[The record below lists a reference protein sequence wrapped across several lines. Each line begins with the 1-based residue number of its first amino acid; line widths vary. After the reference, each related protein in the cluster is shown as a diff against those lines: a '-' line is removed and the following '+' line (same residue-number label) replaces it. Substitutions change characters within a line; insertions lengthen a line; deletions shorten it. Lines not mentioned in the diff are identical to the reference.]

1 MVTDNERREVA
12 RMLREAARRDVR
24 NVSTNDLQAN
34 SDLLFCPFCG
44 GEAHIKEVVS
54 ACEKLYTVG
63 CSDSECMGYETWLL
77 KPTVDEAVAAWNRR
91 AERTARVKEDTK
103 RASQTQLV
111 VTKSC
116 SECGHCFGAETH
128 YERMFEGMVLNEI
141 ELPSYC
147 PNCGSRVI
155 EEES

>member
-1 MVTDNERREVA
+1 M
-12 RMLREAARRDVR
+12 
-24 NVSTNDLQAN
+24 STNDLQAN

-91 AERTARVKEDTK
+91 AERTCVFRYEEKLGEYACSSCGERVSGSNPADE
-103 RASQTQLV
+103 
-111 VTKSC
+111 
-116 SECGHCFGAETH
+116 
-128 YERMFEGMVLNEI
+128 YEVSPLAVLESFE
-141 ELPSYC
+141 YC
-147 PNCGSRVI
+147 PNCGARVLG
-155 EEES
+155 E

>member
-1 MVTDNERREVA
+1 M
-12 RMLREAARRDVR
+12 
-24 NVSTNDLQAN
+24 STNDLQAN

-91 AERTARVKEDTK
+91 AERTCRMVRARWDDG
-103 RASQTQLV
+103 
-111 VTKSC
+111 
-116 SECGHCFGAETH
+116 ECVWGCRCTACGDRFTYETGTTW
-128 YERMFEGMVLNEI
+128 R
-141 ELPSYC
+141 YC
-147 PNCGSRVI
+147 PACGAKVV